1 MAFPQNT
8 IYNPRIPFIG
18 PINGGIQEGTS
29 ITITG
34 VVQHGVERFHVNLQ
48 CGSNPNA
55 DVALH
60 FNPRYDIC
68 PSYVVTNTFQHGCWG
83 SEERK
88 KNSPLATGTDFKLLI
103 TVSKDFYQL
112 YVNGS
117 HFMEYRHR
125 IPFSRVN
132 TISIAGK
139 VDISSITFTNSMF
152 SGQPG
157 FPGQP
162 GFLPQ
167 PGFPPYVTYPNQAM
181 FPPCPGFP
189 SQPGFAPPVYAVP
202 YKAFLSGGVLPG
214 RTITIQGAVHPNA
227 TRFHININ
235 HPTGIALHYNPR
247 LNENIVV
254 RNTKQAEKWG
264 SEERDGLMPFSKGQP
279 FTLKI
284 YCESHSFRIMAN
296 GMHVHDY
303 KHRFTQLNRISELEI
318 DGDITIT
325 SVNV

>member
-1 MAFPQNT
+1 MAFK
-8 IYNPRIPFIG
+8 RIPFTG

-29 ITITG
+29 IIITG
-34 VVQHGVERFHVNLQ
+34 LVQHGVERFHVNLQ

-60 FNPRYDIC
+60 FNPRYDSR

-83 SEERK
+83 NEERK
-88 KNSPLATGTDFKLLI
+88 KNSPLAIGTDFKLLI

-112 YVNGS
+112 YINGS

-132 TISIAGK
+132 SISIAGK
-139 VDISSITFTNSMF
+139 VDISSITFTNSM
-152 SGQPG
+152 
-157 FPGQP
+157 
-162 GFLPQ
+162 
-167 PGFPPYVTYPNQAM
+167 AM
-181 FPPCPGFP
+181 FPPSPGFP

-214 RTITIQGAVHPNA
+214 RTITIHGTVHPNA

-254 RNTKQAEKWG
+254 RNTKRGEKWG
-264 SEERDGLMPFSKGQP
+264 SEERGGPMPFRKGQP
-279 FTLKI
+279 FTLTI
-284 YCESHSFRIMAN
+284 YCEIHSFRIVAN
-296 GMHVHDY
+296 GAHVHDY
-303 KHRFTQLNRISELEI
+303 KHRFTQLNRLSELEI
-318 DGDITIT
+318 AGDITIT